1 MSEPSKKWRI
11 AGTYYESC
19 NCEAVCPCRRLN
31 GKPGGRSSF
40 RLCQFLLSWRVVEG
54 HADGVDLAGRSVA
67 MAGFYDSDETG
78 SPWTVSLYVDRSAD
92 DAAFDA
98 LSGIFL
104 GKRGGNIFFT
114 SNILHVVAVRRAD
127 ITLDHSKRRER
138 ISVREFAS
146 AEVERR
152 ADYEGIVTCGI
163 PGHGHP
169 GEESVSRSRVADQ
182 QLVWAY
188 EGRCGFATVYDYGC
202 P

>member
-1 MSEPSKKWRI
+1 MGDPSKKWRI

-40 RLCQFLLSWRVVEG
+40 RLCQFLLSWRVIEG

-67 MAGFYDSDETG
+67 MAGFYDSDEKG
-78 SPWTVSLYVDRSAD
+78 SPWTVSLYVDRGAG

-98 LSGIFL
+98 LSEIFL
-104 GKRGGNIFFT
+104 GKRGGNILFT

-127 ITLDHSKRRER
+127 IRLDHAKRREQ

-146 AEVERR
+146 AEVARG
-152 ADYEGIVTCGI
+152 ADYEGTVTCGI
-163 PGHGHP
+163 PGHDHP
-169 GEESVSRSRVADQ
+169 GEESISRSRVADER
-182 QLVWAY
+182 LEWEY
-188 EGRCGFATVYDYGC
+188 EGRCGFATDYDYC
-202 P
+202 SQ

>member
-1 MSEPSKKWRI
+1 MIDPSNKWRI

-31 GKPGGRSSF
+31 GKPGGRSTF
-40 RLCQFLLSWRVVEG
+40 RLCQFLLSWHVVEG

-67 MAGFYDSDETG
+67 MAGFYDSEEKG
-78 SPWTVSLYVDRSAD
+78 SPWTVSLYVDQSAG

-104 GKRGGNIFFT
+104 GKRGGNILFT

-127 ITLDHSKRRER
+127 IRLDHAKRRER

-146 AEVERR
+146 AEVERG
-152 ADYEGIVTCGI
+152 AVYTGTVTCGI
-163 PGHGHP
+163 PGHDHP
-169 GEESVSRSRVADQ
+169 GEESISRSRVADER
-182 QLVWAY
+182 LEWEY
-188 EGRCGFATVYDYGC
+188 EGRCGFATDYDYC
-202 P
+202 AQ